1 MARVVVIGG
10 GINGVLT
17 ARELLLAGHQV
28 TLAEAEHVGAG
39 SSSRTAAG
47 IRQQFST
54 EGTVRAMR
62 YAVGFYRDFGT
73 EAGESPIVQNGY
85 LFLHDDA
92 ERWARALEVVDL
104 QHAAGLS
111 EVEVVPQTDLAAR
124 FPWLEPSELLGG
136 TWCPTDG
143 FLLPHVVYNEGA
155 RRVRELGGTV
165 LQRAP
170 VTGATS
176 EGGRLTGVIT
186 PKGTL
191 EADYFVDC
199 TNCWTKRLAALLDG
213 EDLPVAPYKRYL
225 WFLKRDGPLSAQ
237 SLAGMPLTVFPDG
250 TYTKPENADV
260 LQMGHKHD
268 AEAEWAFTYDDQDR
282 IDPGFGHTGDL
293 DALPFELWARIS
305 EWVPPLAE
313 FAGIQSTTSG
323 FYGTTPDHNPFLGFD
338 RQRPNLVRLVGF
350 SGHGAMMA
358 PFNAKVAAAL
368 VQAGHDLDTV
378 DVNGVPVDL
387 TCFQLGR
394 AFAHAE
400 EMVI

>member
-10 GINGVLT
+10 GINGVLS
-17 ARELLLAGHQV
+17 ARELLLAGHEV
-28 TLAEAEHVGAG
+28 TLVEAEHIGAG

-62 YAVGFYRDFGT
+62 HAVQFYRDFAA

-85 LFLHDDA
+85 LFLHDDT
-92 ERWARALEVVDL
+92 ERWARAAEVVEM
-104 QHAAGLS
+104 QHGAGLT
-111 EVEVVPQTDLAAR
+111 EVELVGQGDLATR
-124 FPWLEPSELLGG
+124 FPWLDADALVGG

-155 RRVRELGGTV
+155 RRVRELGGTI
-165 LQRAP
+165 LQHAP
-170 VTGATS
+170 VSGHIAQ
-176 EGGRLTGVIT
+176 GGRLTGVIT
-186 PKGTL
+186 AKGTV
-191 EADYFVDC
+191 EADLFVDC
-199 TNCWTKRLAALLDG
+199 TNCWTKRLGTALDA

-225 WFLKRDGPLSAQ
+225 WFLKRDGPLTPGA
-237 SLAGMPLTVFPDG
+237 LAGMPLTIFPDG

-268 AEAEWAFTYDDQDR
+268 ANAEWAFSYDDQDR
-282 IDPGFGHTGDL
+282 IDPGFGHSGDL
-293 DALPFELWARIS
+293 DALPFELWARVS
-305 EWVPPLAE
+305 EWMPPLAE

-338 RQRPNLVRLVGF
+338 RQRTNLIRLVGF

-358 PFNAKVAAAL
+358 PFNALVARAL
-368 VQAGHDLDTV
+368 VEAGHDLDTL
-378 DVNGVPVDL
+378 DIDGVPVDL

-394 AFAHAE
+394 AFQNAE